1 MQRQCKDKTPTSNI
15 GSPWG
20 WCRRPTVA
28 RLLLPAPH
36 LTGDSRGY
44 VDVYK
49 IVGVDLTPD
58 MTREEQVERLRQ
70 SVMTTDH
77 EGSTSK
83 V

>member
-1 MQRQCKDKTPTSNI
+1 M
-15 GSPWG
+15 
-20 WCRRPTVA
+20 
-28 RLLLPAPH
+28 
-36 LTGDSRGY
+36 
-44 VDVYK
+44 DVYK

-70 SVMTTDH
+70 SVMTTEH